1 MQQFK
6 IDLINEAEKNYE
18 NIESRRISIL
28 NTVQQH
34 AINQVKEGYTSFRIS
49 HLAKEDEGFLKEWA
63 DMSSADVKE
72 IKFRCYENNRKYLIK
87 QFNVDLS
94 GVINASYAKQG
105 DTLILD

>member
-6 IDLINEAEKNYE
+6 MELINEAEKNYE
-18 NIESRRISIL
+18 NSMSRRNSVL
-28 NTVQQH
+28 NAVQQH

-49 HLAKEDEGFLKEWA
+49 HLPKEDESYLKEWA

-94 GVINASYAKQG
+94 SVINASYVKQG

>member
-6 IDLINEAEKNYE
+6 IDLMNEAEKNYE
-18 NIESRRISIL
+18 NNLSRRNNVL

-34 AINQVKEGYTSFRIS
+34 AINQVKNGYTSFRIS
-49 HLAKEDEGFLKEWA
+49 HLPKEDETYLKEWA

-94 GVINASYAKQG
+94 SVINVNYSRQG